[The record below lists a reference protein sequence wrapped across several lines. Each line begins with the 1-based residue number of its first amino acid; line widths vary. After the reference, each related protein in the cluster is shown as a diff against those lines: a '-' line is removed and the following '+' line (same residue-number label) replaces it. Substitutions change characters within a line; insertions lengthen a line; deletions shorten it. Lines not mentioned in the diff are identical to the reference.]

1 VPPLI
6 NRRPRQ
12 KGREPAGWYPAP
24 PTTNAGEIREHWAIR
39 AECLCARRSDP
50 ADAVRIHQDKLGPA
64 GVDAQLRS
72 KPTSSNGTAELPWP
86 WMAPFLKAKHD
97 CDRWVAFGRPK
108 RSSGTRMHT
117 LARRLRAKEAT
128 RHADGPNLTL
138 VREIFFPRNKT
149 PSTLKKSPDSRGNPA
164 PRSSRSPDPG

>member
-108 RSSGTRMHT
+108 RSSGTRSTRWHGACGQRKQRAMQMGRT
-117 LARRLRAKEAT
+117 LRWFERS
-128 RHADGPNLTL
+128 
-138 VREIFFPRNKT
+138 FFLGIKPLL
-149 PSTLKKSPDSRGNPA
+149 S
-164 PRSSRSPDPG
+164 